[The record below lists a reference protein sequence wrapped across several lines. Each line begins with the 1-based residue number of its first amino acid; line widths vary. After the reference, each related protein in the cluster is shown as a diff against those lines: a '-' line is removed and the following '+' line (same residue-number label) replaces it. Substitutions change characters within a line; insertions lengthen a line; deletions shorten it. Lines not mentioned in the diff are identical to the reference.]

1 MTSGRRFGPNGTLPP
16 GSPAASMSPKG
27 VPPTPMAK
35 QPPAAVNAPL
45 EDVLAAVWL
54 THPLERETRARL
66 AALGTVKPIAG
77 GQQLVR
83 EGETATE
90 LGILLSG
97 RVGLRMRVPERGAVT
112 ILTVEPGDVIGWSA
126 LVPPHRSTST
136 AVVLVGGEMAVFD
149 AAVLRSELATDAQ
162 LAAQLYPL
170 LLAAVSRRLDATRF
184 QLLDLFTHRW
194 VEPW

>member
-1 MTSGRRFGPNGTLPP
+1 
-16 GSPAASMSPKG
+16 
-27 VPPTPMAK
+27 MAK
-35 QPPAAVNAPL
+35 QPPDASSAPL

-54 THPLERETRARL
+54 THPLERATRARL
-66 AALGTVKPIAG
+66 AALGSARPIVAG
-77 GQQLVR
+77 ETLVR
-83 EGETATE
+83 EGETATT
-90 LGILLSG
+90 LGILLTG
-97 RVGLRMRVPERGAVT
+97 RVGLRMRVPERGTVT

-149 AAVLRSELATDAQ
+149 AEMLRVELTADCELAG
-162 LAAQLYPL
+162 QLYPL
-170 LLAAVSRRLDATRF
+170 LMAAVSRRLEATRL